1 MKGFVTNLE
10 QNTTANGDF
19 RRVLYTGHHTQLVLM
34 TLQPGEEIGSEVHPD
49 IDQFFRFDEG
59 EGKVVIDGAEHAVK
73 DGFGAIVPA
82 GAQHNVINTS
92 PDQPLKL
99 YTLYSPPEH
108 IDGTIRA
115 TKADAEAMPEEFDGK
130 TSEQ

>member
-10 QNTTANGDF
+10 QETIANGDF

-34 TLQPGEEIGSEVHPD
+34 TLQPGEEIGSEVHPV

-59 EGKVVIDGAEHAVK
+59 EGKVVIDGVEHEVR

-82 GAQHNVINTS
+82 GAEHNVINTS
-92 PDQPLKL
+92 ADKPLKL
-99 YTLYSPPEH
+99 YTLYSPAEH
-108 IDGTIRA
+108 IDGTIRH
-115 TKADAEAMPEEFDGK
+115 TKADAIAQPEEFDGK
-130 TSEQ
+130 TTE

>member
-10 QNTTANGDF
+10 QDTIANGDF

-34 TLQPGEEIGSEVHPD
+34 TLQPGEEIGSEVHPN

-59 EGKVVIDGAEHAVK
+59 EGKVVIDGVEHEVR
-73 DGFGAIVPA
+73 DGFGVIIPA
-82 GAQHNVINTS
+82 GAEHNVINTS
-92 PDQPLKL
+92 VDKPLKL
-99 YTLYSPPEH
+99 YTLYSPAEH

-115 TKADAEAMPEEFDGK
+115 TKADAIAQPEEFDGK
-130 TSEQ
+130 TTE

>member
-10 QNTTANGDF
+10 QDTVNNTDF

-34 TLQPGEEIGSEVHPD
+34 TLQPGEEIGSEVHST

-59 EGKVVIDGAEHAVK
+59 EGKVVIDGFEHSVS
-73 DGFGAIVPA
+73 DGFGVIIPA
-82 GAQHNVINTS
+82 GAEHNVINTGEK
-92 PDQPLKL
+92 PLKL

-115 TKADAEAMPEEFDGK
+115 TKADAIAQPEEFDGK
-130 TSEQ
+130 TTE